1 MTKKTSKL
9 LTLLLAF
16 SMVFTTFGYVG
27 GYEVNAAN
35 TDTLSVKVVD
45 QDSNPVTG
53 LKLYVDNDDEGAV
66 EFGPTNSD
74 GEASH
79 KFAWTT
85 DGIFGELEKYEVSLS
100 VGDSENWE
108 ITEGVVFTAVVS
120 DPTSGYIETVNGESY
135 DGRQVTIKLTA
146 KGGDPQEDVD
156 YVDMQKND
164 KNAWNANGISYAD
177 ITASDFI
184 LDVRN
189 DDAWKTG
196 FLPGSVHISV
206 NTQDTALVNEGKVVA
221 DSVLAKAL
229 DSAFAASEGKRI
241 VVVCNSGNVLAARAM
256 EYFNTKNYGGKGVDL
271 SRVTFLIGGA
281 AVIPAEK
288 KVTTLDYIDLQK
300 NNKPAWNANGIPYA
314 DITDDDFILDVRND
328 DAWKTG
334 FLPGSVHIS
343 VNTQDTAL
351 VNEGKVVADSVL
363 AKALDS
369 AFAASEGK
377 RIVVVCNSGNV
388 LAARAMEYFNTK
400 NYGGKGVDLSRVT
413 FLIGGAA
420 VIPAEKKVTTL
431 DYIDLQKNNKP
442 AWNANGIPY
451 ADITDD
457 DFILDVRND
466 DLFAAGHLKGS
477 THVKVTDPAS
487 DLDNGYVKADSNMAK
502 ALDAAYAASGD
513 KRIVVICN
521 TGNSLAARALQ
532 YYNTKNCGGSG
543 ADYTKL
549 TFLIGGYSVIPASDV
564 VTDEDEAAADAI
576 EDKINALPAADK
588 VTTADKAAIE
598 ATRKA
603 YDALSDA
610 QKKLVDPSVLKKL
623 TDAEAA
629 LKKAEDAKAKKVKTV
644 TVNTKTVNAKAID
657 AAVKK
662 AGGNEKYVTK
672 IVLGKKVKKISKNSF
687 KKYKKT
693 TTLEIKTKKLK
704 KSSVKGSLKGS
715 KIKTVQVKVG
725 KKKVNK
731 KYVKKYKKIFT
742 KKNAGKKVKV
752 K

>member
-177 ITASDFI
+177 ITAS
-184 LDVRN
+184 
-189 DDAWKTG
+189 
-196 FLPGSVHISV
+196 
-206 NTQDTALVNEGKVVA
+206 
-221 DSVLAKAL
+221 
-229 DSAFAASEGKRI
+229 
-241 VVVCNSGNVLAARAM
+241 
-256 EYFNTKNYGGKGVDL
+256 
-271 SRVTFLIGGA
+271 
-281 AVIPAEK
+281 
-288 KVTTLDYIDLQK
+288 
-300 NNKPAWNANGIPYA
+300 
-314 DITDDDFILDVRND
+314 DFILDVRND